1 MVVMPKGYPLIPKGG
16 KYEAFIEKA
25 LTSLHD
31 MGVNDVTIAEEL
43 GVASRTVFNWRNGYR
58 KSYIREAEY
67 VAKRIAKM
75 MDRISLEYYQKWN
88 EVHED
93 AIDMGISQG

>member
-1 MVVMPKGYPLIPKGG
+1 MPRGVPNKPRGG
-16 KYEAFIEKA
+16 KYEPFIEKA
-25 LTSLHD
+25 LTSLHE
-31 MGVNDVTIAEEL
+31 MGVNDVRIADEL

-58 KSYIREAEY
+58 KTYIREAEY
-67 VAKRIAKM
+67 VAKRIAKI